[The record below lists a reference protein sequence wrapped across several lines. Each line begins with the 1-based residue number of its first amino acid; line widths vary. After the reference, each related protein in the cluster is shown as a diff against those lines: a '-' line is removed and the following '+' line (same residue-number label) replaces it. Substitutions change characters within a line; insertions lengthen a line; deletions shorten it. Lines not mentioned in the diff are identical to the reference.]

1 MANKILIAATL
12 MMIASM
18 GAMAAEQGSYSTYS
32 MGFATVD
39 DVKGNSG
46 ISGTGL
52 GLSVGG
58 GYNYNKYVG
67 AEVGLNLLGVVGWQ
81 KVSAMPISVS
91 VLGYLPIADGINVVG
106 KYGIANT
113 TMFYSGAA
121 NSGGYTL
128 SGMTSLWGV
137 GVDFAPDSKTS
148 YRFGVEHFDLS
159 VAPGTSVS
167 SNYFNI
173 TAVEHF

>member
-1 MANKILIAATL
+1 MANKNLIAATL
-12 MMIASM
+12 MMVVSM
-18 GAMAAEQGSYSTYS
+18 CAMAAEQGGYGTYS
-32 MGFATVD
+32 MGIATVD
-39 DVKGNSG
+39 DAKGNSG

-81 KVSAMPISVS
+81 QVMAMPISVS
-91 VLGYLPIADGINVVG
+91 VLGYLPIVDGINAVG
-106 KYGIANT
+106 KYGVANT
-113 TMFYSGAA
+113 TMYYSGAA

-137 GVDFAPDSKTS
+137 GVDFAPKDGPS
-148 YRFGVEHFDLS
+148 YRFGVDHFDLS

-173 TAVEHF
+173 TAVERF